1 MHASSLEN
9 MYLCFERFIVGS
21 AFEQQERVSVLDVG
35 GSDYNGSYREVFAD
49 PRYAYT
55 AADITDGPGV
65 HLVIQDPYRLPLDD
79 RSVDIVI
86 SGQMLEHCEFFWLA
100 FGEMVRVLRPGG
112 FIFLIAPSSG
122 PEHRYPV
129 DCYRFYP
136 DAYRALARYANCAVL
151 DIWLDERGPWRDL
164 VGVFA
169 RHDQP
174 SFAAPSHSR
183 ARITLADSP
192 LGSLEE
198 EAVRGTVSHI
208 DVLAQLHTAL
218 RPSQYFEI
226 GLRNSASLA
235 LALGPAICM
244 EPPAHIT
251 ASLGAETAVVVQ
263 TSDAYSTAPA
273 IDSLLSPDLVFIN
286 GLRHCE
292 AVLRDFMHAE
302 QYASSTALVVIGDVL
317 PNHPT
322 QAARERR
329 TRVWTGDVWKLV
341 PLLKRLRPDLTLVA
355 LDTAPSGLLLIG
367 GLDPANRVLWDQY
380 NPLVRELV
388 QALDPPSDVIE
399 RLGAVS
405 PHVGGWKSFCD
416 EISAVPNSKDTLVSA
431 LMKLAAHSSLGAP
444 A

>member
-21 AFEQQERVSVLDVG
+21 ALEQQERVSVLDVG

-49 PRYAYT
+49 PRFAYT

-65 HLVIQDPYRLPLDD
+65 HLVIQDPYRLPLED

-164 VGVFA
+164 VGVFS
-169 RHDQP
+169 RHGQP
-174 SFAAPSHSR
+174 SFAGPADSR
-183 ARITLADSP
+183 ARIAPTDIQPGTA
-192 LGSLEE
+192 EE
-198 EAVRGTVSHI
+198 EAVKGAAPYL
-208 DVLAQLHTAL
+208 DVLAQIHTAL
-218 RPSQYFEI
+218 RPQSYFEI
-226 GLRNSASLA
+226 GVRHGASLA
-235 LALGPAICM
+235 LAKGPALGVD
-244 EPPAHIT
+244 PAPDIT
-251 ASLGAETAVVVQ
+251 ATLGAQTTVVVQ
-263 TSDAYSTAPA
+263 TSDAYFAAPVKA
-273 IDSLLSPDLVFIN
+273 PLSPPDLIFID
-286 GLRHCE
+286 GLHHCE
-292 AVLRDFMHAE
+292 AALRDFMNIE
-302 QYASSTALVVIGDVL
+302 RRASPGGLVVIDDIL
-317 PNHPT
+317 PNHPI
-322 QAARERR
+322 QAERDRR

-341 PLLKRLRPDLTLVA
+341 PLLRRLRPDLSLVV

-367 GLDPANRVLWDQY
+367 GLDPSNRVLWDQY
-380 NPLVRELV
+380 NPLVREWV
-388 QALDPPSDVIE
+388 AAIDPPADVVA

-405 PHVGGWKSFCD
+405 PLGMAWQSFCD
-416 EISAVPNSKDTLVSA
+416 EIGAVPNDRDTLIGA
-431 LMKLAAHSSLGAP
+431 LSRLAAAAPGAP
-444 A
+444 L